1 MNSLNANVV
10 TYKLERLFPLS
21 LFSFSVS
28 PESIREGSRRSPLK
42 RLVRDKHS
50 NLFVQSFKTLSL
62 VKLVVTD

>member
-10 TYKLERLFPLS
+10 TNKLERLFPLN

-28 PESIREGSRRSPLK
+28 PESIWVGSRRSPLK

-50 NLFVQSFKTLSL
+50 NLLVQSFKTLSL
-62 VKLVVTD
+62 VKLAVTE